1 MKIRIITDS
10 ASDMPAVH
18 RPEVAVLSMTVTF
31 GAEEFQDGI
40 NLTHH
45 QFYEKLIE
53 GEDLPTTSQIS
64 PSQFEEVFQAAVD
77 AGETVVAVVLSAKLS
92 GTYQSACIAAE
103 EFPGQVFVVDSANA
117 TLGELV
123 LVERAVEL
131 MDQGLDAAAI
141 AARLEEEK
149 KEVRLV
155 GLLDTLDAAGNY
167 FPDAAVEMHA
177 GITDNA
183 PCVDFATS
191 LLNTPTV
198 GQASQNPP
206 ENDGPSAEAD
216 PSVHVNHFVSAT
228 PRYDDTKFVETER
241 NRAGFIRTPENP
253 VLALEII
260 QGYFSGSGSTGFKWV
275 TGASTI
281 DKGSSRMMRYKIVLS
296 NLSDQQMAALN
307 YVGEQ
312 DYCANPQIS
321 QILPYV
327 EGFGAAQDMNDKK
340 LKYVA
345 YDDLFTTKESPD
357 PNNPGQNITETV
369 YKKEY
374 EHFNWDYVSTRKG
387 NKPHSNIDNSQVL
400 WTYYVADM
408 TDFLEVE
415 DVVRSNASSMPRM
428 NTPGPL
434 NGDGPAFKVADKAAS
449 VDAGILGYHMYRG
462 GQEFKSGDG
471 IVTKGGDN
479 TIANIGVLAREGM
492 QQTDKTILEIMTQR
506 GDC

>member
-155 GLLDTLDAAGNY
+155 GLLDTLEYLKRGGRVSAPVALVGGLLAIKPVVAVQDGEVVVLGKARGSKNGNNLL
-167 FPDAAVEMHA
+167 VQEIQKT
-177 GITDNA
+177 GG
-183 PCVDFATS
+183 VDFGRPYRLGYTGLDDS
-191 LLNTPTV
+191 LLRKYIEDSSALWSGHTDALPICTV
-198 GQASQNPP
+198 GGTIGTHV
-206 ENDGPSAEAD
+206 GP
-216 PSVHVNHFVSAT
+216 
-228 PRYDDTKFVETER
+228 
-241 NRAGFIRTPENP
+241 
-253 VLALEII
+253 
-260 QGYFSGSGSTGFKWV
+260 
-275 TGASTI
+275 GA
-281 DKGSSRMMRYKIVLS
+281 
-296 NLSDQQMAALN
+296 
-307 YVGEQ
+307 
-312 DYCANPQIS
+312 
-321 QILPYV
+321 
-327 EGFGAAQDMNDKK
+327 
-340 LKYVA
+340 VA
-345 YDDLFTTKESPD
+345 VAF
-357 PNNPGQNITETV
+357 
-369 YKKEY
+369 
-374 EHFNWDYVSTRKG
+374 FRKG
-387 NKPHSNIDNSQVL
+387 
-400 WTYYVADM
+400 
-408 TDFLEVE
+408 
-415 DVVRSNASSMPRM
+415 
-428 NTPGPL
+428 
-434 NGDGPAFKVADKAAS
+434 
-449 VDAGILGYHMYRG
+449 
-462 GQEFKSGDG
+462 
-471 IVTKGGDN
+471 
-479 TIANIGVLAREGM
+479 
-492 QQTDKTILEIMTQR
+492 
-506 GDC
+506 